1 MPRIGLVSTF
11 SCECGISTYS
21 EHLTEHY
28 PEGDCVIFGNH
39 FGVVSDV
46 GYKSKHPVVRC
57 WSRTSDFTELEA
69 AIFES
74 GVKLVHFQHEF
85 GLFQNKDAFMRLI
98 KNLTAYDRVK
108 VVITFHTIFN
118 DEILNREINELAKYC
133 SIIIAHHKNALEYL
147 AAVNSRVIP
156 HGSVIVDKVDKAL
169 ARKKLSIPLDKVV
182 LLCLGFI
189 TPNKSSIE
197 SASAVLRLRDEFPG
211 KLQLYIVGAPITHGQ
226 NFGNFEYCL
235 NLFKRV
241 KAMNGFDTI
250 HIIPRFITEAEMA
263 LYGSAAD
270 IAIENYAQTYY
281 STSGMSHFVMSC
293 GLPSV
298 SSESNILLDLEDG
311 RSLKFGIGDVHGL
324 ANQLEV
330 LIKNPEL
337 RGDLA
342 QRGSLYAQ
350 ETSWENTAKAHYDH
364 YNGFIEAVREK
375 V

>member
-21 EHLTEHY
+21 EHLSEHY

-57 WSRTSDFTELEA
+57 WTRTSDFTELEA

-85 GLFQNKDAFMRLI
+85 GLFQNKAAFIRLL

-118 DEILNREINELAKYC
+118 EKDLNVEVNEIAKYC
-133 SIIIAHHKNALEYL
+133 SIIIAHHENALEYME
-147 AAVNSRVIP
+147 VNNARVIP
-156 HGSVIVDKVDKAL
+156 HGSVVVDKIDKVE
-169 ARKKLSIPLDKVV
+169 ARKRLSIPLDKIV

-189 TPNKSSIE
+189 TPNKRSIE
-197 SASAVLRLRDEFPG
+197 SASAVLRLRDEYRD
-211 KLQLYIVGAPITHGQ
+211 KLQLYVVGAPITHGQ

-241 KAMNGFDTI
+241 KAMNGFNI
-250 HIIPRFITEAEMA
+250 VNIMPRFISEEEMA

-270 IAIENYAQTYY
+270 IAIENYGQTHF

-298 SSESNILLDLEDG
+298 SSESNILLDLIG
-311 RSLKFGIGDVHGL
+311 RSLKFGIGDVPGL
-324 ANQLEV
+324 SNRLDE
-330 LIKNPEL
+330 LIKNKNLME
-337 RGDLA
+337 DLA
-342 QRGSLYAQ
+342 KKGLDYAS
-350 ETSWENTAKAHYDH
+350 ETSWANVAKMHYGH
-364 YNGFIEAVREK
+364 YNGFIPAKEK
-375 V
+375 L